1 MSKANNKVLEVV
13 LIFNVIIKNEVLN
26 YFLTN
31 KVSLEIIRGS
41 YELSKLENIRGS
53 NGLIRHSAIRR
64 LLNINNIK
72 QFFKLKQILCF

>member
-1 MSKANNKVLEVV
+1 
-13 LIFNVIIKNEVLN
+13 
-26 YFLTN
+26 
-31 KVSLEIIRGS
+31 VSLEIIRGS